1 MTAAMTTN
9 DRFSSPSPLWF
20 LVLDTGLAAT
30 AVLSVSGRTYEKVAA
45 KVPLPPRPVVQALLA
60 GTAVVHVAEAAV
72 ARRWARSAGI
82 DHAGAWART
91 TALYGFPELVH
102 LRRAIAADRG

>member
-60 GTAVVHVAEAAV
+60 GTAVVHVAEAVGAYRFAK
-72 ARRWARSAGI
+72 ARGMDRSAARWAVQ
-82 DHAGAWART
+82 T
-91 TALYGFPELVH
+91 FVVGFPSLLELRKV
-102 LRRAIAADRG
+102 AAG